1 MFIFFSSSLVI
12 EVLIHEFMNVFW
24 QHEPASCSVGTLE
37 AELVAEDAAF
47 ERAEDALHLAKVRG
61 KEEMLTA
68 ATKKFE
74 AFWSFLQLTWNE
86 GLTCCS
92 SKLCFYNI

>member
-1 MFIFFSSSLVI
+1 MVI

-61 KEEMLTA
+61 KRGNADSGNKE
-68 ATKKFE
+68 
-74 AFWSFLQLTWNE
+74 
-86 GLTCCS
+86 
-92 SKLCFYNI
+92 I